1 LERKWKILILVAVG
15 SFTSFL
21 DAPVV
26 SVAFPAISKT
36 FPDTSATTLVWVLD
50 AYFVAFAVFP
60 VFAGRIADRYGA
72 PRTFIGGLAAFTAA
86 SVLAGA
92 ATSVGVL
99 VGARFAQGI
108 AAAFIYPSGQ
118 AVMLREFPLKQ
129 RKMALGVL
137 AAVAGLAISISPT
150 IGGVVVDRLGWR
162 WIFYINLAVGA
173 ANLLYAARLLGTAAP
188 AKEERSAF
196 PDALG
201 AMFQGMA
208 VGCVVLVILKYETW
222 GIGDWRIL
230 TAVAAA
236 ALALP
241 LLVQRSRTH
250 ASPVLDLAL
259 FSERTFVVANLG
271 SLVFAITFYGMVIA
285 WVLFMTSVWHYSLL
299 TTGLTFLPG
308 ALFGAVV
315 GGPAGRIAEERGPRN
330 VAIAGALA
338 AAFGLALIIATTGHR
353 AAYFSEVLPGELFY
367 CAGATA
373 AITALL
379 GAALTSAPPSQYAL
393 ASGINL
399 ALRQVG
405 GAVGVAAVAA
415 IAANASGTMLI
426 RTHLMFAVGAGGA
439 LAAAFVSLLIGPR
452 AQTRP
457 ELAATVE
464 PPASVSASAEL
475 GASASAIT
483 EAEASL

>member
-1 LERKWKILILVAVG
+1 VERKWKILILVALG

-26 SVAFPAISKT
+26 SVAFPAIGET
-36 FPDTSATTLVWVLD
+36 FPHAPATSLVWVLD
-50 AYFVAFAVFP
+50 GYFVGFAVFP

-92 ATSVGVL
+92 AGSVEML
-99 VGARFAQGI
+99 VAARFAQGI
-108 AAAFIYPSGQ
+108 AAAFIAPSGQ
-118 AVMLREFPLKQ
+118 AVMLREFPLNQ

-150 IGGVVVDRLGWR
+150 IGGVLVDQLGWR

-173 ANLLYAARLLGTAAP
+173 ATLLYAARLLGTAAP
-188 AKEERSAF
+188 AKQERSAF

-201 AMFQGMA
+201 ALFQGVA
-208 VGCVVLVILKYETW
+208 VGCVVLVILKYQTW
-222 GIGDWRIL
+222 GMGDWRTL
-230 TAVAAA
+230 AAVAAV

-241 LLVQRSRTH
+241 LLVRRSRTH

-259 FSERTFVVANLG
+259 FRERTFVVANLG
-271 SLVFAITFYGMVIA
+271 SLVFAMTFYGMVIA
-285 WVLFMTSVWHYSLL
+285 WVLFMTGVWHYSLL

-308 ALFGAVV
+308 ALVGAMV
-315 GGPAGRIAEERGPRN
+315 GGPAGRIAEARGPRS

-338 AAFGLALIIATTGHR
+338 AAFGLALIIASTGQQ
-353 AAYFSEVLPGELFY
+353 AAYFSEVLPGQLFY

-373 AITALL
+373 ALTALI
-379 GAALTSAPPSQYAL
+379 GAALTSAPPDQYAS

-399 ALRQVG
+399 AFRQVG
-405 GAVGVAAVAA
+405 GALGVAAVAA
-415 IAANASGTMLI
+415 IAATAGESMLA
-426 RTHLMFAVGAGGA
+426 RAHLMFAVGVAGA
-439 LAAAFVSLLIGPR
+439 LGAALVAVLIAPR
-452 AQTRP
+452 AQTSP
-457 ELAATVE
+457 EIVE
-464 PPASVSASAEL
+464 PPAPVPAGAEL
-475 GASASAIT
+475 PAAAAAIT
-483 EAEASL
+483 HAKASV

>member
-1 LERKWKILILVAVG
+1 LQRKWKILILAALG

-26 SVAFPAISKT
+26 SVAFPAIGET
-36 FPDTSATTLVWVLD
+36 FAHTPATTLVWVLD
-50 AYFVAFAVFP
+50 GYFVAFAVFP

-72 PRTFIGGLAAFTAA
+72 SRTFIGGIAAFTAA
-86 SVLAGA
+86 SVLAGG

-99 VGARFAQGI
+99 VAARFAQGI

-118 AVMLREFPLKQ
+118 AVMLREFPPKE

-150 IGGVVVDRLGWR
+150 IGGVLVDRLGWR

-173 ANLLYAARLLGTAAP
+173 ATLLYAARLLGTAAP
-188 AKEERSAF
+188 AKEKRTAF

-201 AMFQGMA
+201 ALFQGVA
-208 VGCVVLVILKYETW
+208 VGCVVLLILKYETW
-222 GIGDWRIL
+222 GIGDWRTL
-230 TAVAAA
+230 FAVAAG
-236 ALALP
+236 ALAL
-241 LLVQRSRTH
+241 LLLIQRSRTH

-259 FSERTFVVANLG
+259 FKERTFVVANVG

-299 TTGLTFLPG
+299 TTGLTFVPG
-308 ALFGAVV
+308 ALVGAVV
-315 GGPAGRIAEERGPRN
+315 GGPAGRMAEERGPRN
-330 VAIAGALA
+330 VASAGALA
-338 AAFGLALIIATTGHR
+338 AAFGLALIVATTGHP
-353 AAYFSEVLPGELFY
+353 AAYLTAVLPGQLLY

-379 GAALTSAPPSQYAL
+379 GAALTSAPPSRYAL

-399 ALRQVG
+399 TFRQVG
-405 GAVGVAAVAA
+405 GALGVAAVAA
-415 IAANASGTMLI
+415 IAANASGDMLT
-426 RTHLMFAVGAGGA
+426 RTHLMFALGAGGA
-439 LAAAFVSLLIGPR
+439 LAAGLVSLLIPPR
-452 AQTRP
+452 AQTSP

-464 PPASVSASAEL
+464 PPASVPAGAESRAL
-475 GASASAIT
+475 V
-483 EAEASL
+483 

>member
-1 LERKWKILILVAVG
+1 LERKWKILILAALG

-36 FPDTSATTLVWVLD
+36 FPHTPATTLVWVLD
-50 AYFVAFAVFP
+50 GYFVAFAMFP
-60 VFAGRIADRYGA
+60 VFAGRIADRYGG
-72 PRTFIGGLAAFTAA
+72 PRAFIGGLVAFTAA

-92 ATSVGVL
+92 AGSVGVL

-118 AVMLREFPLKQ
+118 ALMLREFPLGQ

-137 AAVAGLAISISPT
+137 AAVAGLAISISPA

-173 ANLLYAARLLGTAAP
+173 AAILYAVRLLGAAAP
-188 AKEERSAF
+188 AKEERGAF

-201 AMFQGMA
+201 ALLQGIA
-208 VGCVVLVILKYETW
+208 VGFVVLVILKYETW
-222 GIGDWRIL
+222 GIGDWRTL
-230 TAVAAA
+230 AAVAAA

-241 LLVQRSRTH
+241 LLVHRSRTH

-259 FSERTFVVANLG
+259 LRERTFVVASLG
-271 SLVFAITFYGMVIA
+271 SLVFAITFYGTVIA

-299 TTGLTFLPG
+299 MTGLTFLPG
-308 ALFGAVV
+308 ALIGAVV
-315 GGPAGRIAEERGPRN
+315 GGPAGRLAEERGPRN
-330 VAIAGALA
+330 VAIAGALLA
-338 AAFGLALIIATTGHR
+338 ALGLALIIAATGQR
-353 AAYFSEVLPGELFY
+353 AAYLSEVLPGQLFY

-393 ASGINL
+393 ASGITL

-405 GAVGVAAVAA
+405 GALGVAAVAA
-415 IAANASGTMLI
+415 IAATGSGSMLT
-426 RTHLMFAVGAGGA
+426 RTHLMLAVGAGSA
-439 LAAAFVSLLIGPR
+439 LTAGLVSLLIAPR
-452 AQTRP
+452 AQTSS
-457 ELAATVE
+457 ELASTVE
-464 PPASVSASAEL
+464 PAASVSAAGGPLRAAAISERK
-475 GASASAIT
+475 ASV
-483 EAEASL
+483 

>member
-1 LERKWKILILVAVG
+1 LERKWKILILAALG

-26 SVAFPAISKT
+26 SIAFPAISET
-36 FPDTSATTLVWVLD
+36 FPHTPATTLVWVLD
-50 AYFVAFAVFP
+50 GYFVAFAVFP

-72 PRTFIGGLAAFTAA
+72 PRTFIGGLMAFTAA

-108 AAAFIYPSGQ
+108 AAAFIYPSAQ
-118 AVMLREFPLKQ
+118 AVMLREFPLNQ

-150 IGGVVVDRLGWR
+150 IGGILVDQLGWR
-162 WIFYINLAVGA
+162 WIFYINLAVGVPT
-173 ANLLYAARLLGTAAP
+173 LLYAARLLGTAAP
-188 AKEERSAF
+188 AKEERSPF
-196 PDALG
+196 PDVFGALY
-201 AMFQGMA
+201 QGVA
-208 VGCVVLVILKYETW
+208 VGFVVLVILKYETW
-222 GIGDWRIL
+222 GIGDWRTL
-230 TAVAAA
+230 AAVAAA

-259 FSERTFVVANLG
+259 FGERTFVVANLG
-271 SLVFAITFYGMVIA
+271 SLVFAITFYGIVIA
-285 WVLFMTSVWHYSLL
+285 WVLFMTGVWHYSLL

-308 ALFGAVV
+308 ALVGAVV

-330 VAIAGALA
+330 VAIVGALG
-338 AAFGLALIIATTGHR
+338 AAFGLVLIIASTGHR
-353 AAYFSEVLPGELFY
+353 AAYLTEVLPGQLFY

-379 GAALTSAPPSQYAL
+379 GAALTSAPSSQYAL

-399 ALRQVG
+399 AFRQVG
-405 GAVGVAAVAA
+405 GALGVAAVAA
-415 IAANASGTMLI
+415 IAANASGSMLM
-426 RTHLMFAVGAGGA
+426 RTHLMFAVGAGAA
-439 LAAAFVSLLIGPR
+439 LAAGLVAFLIAPR
-452 AQTRP
+452 AQTSP
-457 ELAATVE
+457 EIAATAE
-464 PPASVSASAEL
+464 PPAL
-475 GASASAIT
+475 AIVET
-483 EAEASL
+483 EAPV